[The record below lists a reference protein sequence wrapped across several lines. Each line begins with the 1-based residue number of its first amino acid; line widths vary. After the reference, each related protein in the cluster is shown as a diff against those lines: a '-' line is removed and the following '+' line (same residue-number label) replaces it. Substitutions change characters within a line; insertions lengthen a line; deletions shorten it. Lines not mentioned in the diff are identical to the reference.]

1 MSKKITL
8 KNDNTTVVEDASAFD
23 IVSTVIST
31 DTTLTG
37 TYGLLQKAGL
47 VVIGMVVQSKRKQ
60 NTYNPF

>member
-8 KNDNTTVVEDASAFD
+8 KNDNTTLVEDASAFD

-47 VVIGMVVQSKRKQ
+47 VLIGMVVQAKRKQ

>member
-8 KNDNTTVVEDASAFD
+8 KNDNTTLVEDASAFD

-37 TYGLLQKAGL
+37 TYGLLQKVGL
-47 VVIGMVVQSKRKQ
+47 VTLGMVVQSKRKL